1 MRILTNKPSQLT
13 KDRTGKFEVIYLDSR
28 NSKELRYAIKK
39 YVVSSDKNFLIVAS
53 SEDDMNSFRL
63 IVDLVIE

>member
-1 MRILTNKPSQLT
+1 MRILTNKPLQIV

-39 YVVSSDKNFLIVAS
+39 YIVSSDKNFLIIAD
-53 SEDDMNSFRL
+53 SEDDMASFRL
-63 IVDLVIE
+63 ISDMVIE